1 MTVEK
6 GNNVKVHYRGTL
18 VENGEEFD
26 SSYLR
31 NQTLNFK
38 VGSGQM
44 IKGFDE
50 ALLGMTV
57 GQVKEVE
64 ISATEAYGER
74 NNDAIQDVPKTQF
87 PEDFEAQVGMTIQ
100 GMNEQGQPI
109 MATIVEEKEDSI
121 TVDTN
126 HPLAGKDLKFS
137 IELVEVEA

>member
-1 MTVEK
+1 MSVEK

-26 SSYLR
+26 SSYGR
-31 NQTLNFK
+31 NQTLDFE

-50 ALLGMTV
+50 ALIGMTV
-57 GQVKEVE
+57 GEVKEVE
-64 ISATEAYGER
+64 ISATDAYGER
-74 NNDAIQDVPKTQF
+74 IDGAIQDVPKTQF
-87 PEDFEAQVGMTIQ
+87 PQDFEAQVGMTIQ

-126 HPLAGKDLKFS
+126 HPLAGKDLKFA
-137 IELVEVEA
+137 IELVEVA